1 MFDWF
6 GKTFGRREYSTGN
19 VASDMEKIGTDMGKV
34 LQFPELKS
42 VPPVP
47 ELTQPKEDF
56 GRVFYR
62 LGLTENNRVAL
73 SMYYGEVSMNSEGVQ
88 SLIDQLEFYKSQLKE
103 ETEDDNC

>member
-6 GKTFGRREYSTGN
+6 GKTFGRREYST
-19 VASDMEKIGTDMGKV
+19 VTDQSDLEKIGKDMGKV
-34 LQFPELKS
+34 IQFPELKS

-47 ELTQPKEDF
+47 EVAQPKEDS

-73 SMYYGEVSMNSEGVQ
+73 SMYYSEVSMNSEGVQ
-88 SLIDQLEFYKSQLKE
+88 SLINQLEFYKSQLKAE
-103 ETEDDNC
+103 VEDDNC

>member
-6 GKTFGRREYSTGN
+6 SKTFRRREYPTWAD
-19 VASDMEKIGTDMGKV
+19 VPPASDMEKIGADMGKV
-34 LQFPELKS
+34 IQFPELKT
-42 VPPVP
+42 PPMP
-47 ELTQPKEDF
+47 EVAQPKEEA

-88 SLIDQLEFYKSQLKE
+88 NLIDQLEFYKSMLKE
-103 ETEDDNC
+103 ESTDD